1 METFKKSSKIIDIVN
16 EFPGITQK
24 SISQMTGF
32 NASTV
37 SRHCKNLADDGYLV
51 KVGRRY
57 YIGEKFTEHKEQ
69 RRYNE

>member
-1 METFKKSSKIIDIVN
+1 METFKKASMIIGCVT

-24 SISQMTGF
+24 SISHITGF

-37 SRHCKNLADDGYLV
+37 SRHCKNLVDDEYLV

-57 YIGEKFTEHKEQ
+57 YIGEKFTELKKQKMEI
-69 RRYNE
+69 